1 MKRSTR
7 SLFAALLMALPVI
20 PWGAPPVLAASLSS
34 GSLASNPVSP
44 SGVAQVRSAPANSGA
59 IAQRRRRRRL
69 NWRVGVRASRYSVGG
84 FSRSG
89 TCSAPAKLTPFV
101 PPVRPEERINR
112 FKAPVNL
119 TVSSRPTVW
128 VHVADIPPNTEMQFT
143 LQDEMG
149 DRDLYSTR
157 FTLDQESGLVGLRL
171 PDSAPPL
178 KLGSNYAWELA
189 MTCPGEDG
197 STSTDQ
203 VSASGWLQ
211 RVNPQQLKPT
221 ATFDPSPLARELA
234 KAPELDKPAL
244 FAELGIWQDAVT
256 TLLALQQTQPNNRDL
271 QEDWRSLLNGAQ
283 LSQFVDAPVLNIR
296 ALN

>member
-1 MKRSTR
+1 MKRSTYA
-7 SLFAALLMALPVI
+7 LFAGLLTALPMI
-20 PWGAPPVLAASLSS
+20 PSGTLPASAAA
-34 GSLASNPVSP
+34 LASGLPRAALANPTA
-44 SGVAQVRSAPANSGA
+44 VAQVRSTPANSGA
-59 IAQRRRRRRL
+59 IAQWRRRRRL
-69 NWRVGVRASRYSVGG
+69 NWRVGVRASRYTVGG

-89 TCSAPAKLTPFV
+89 TCSAPVQLTPFV

-119 TVSSRPTVW
+119 TTSSRPTVW

-149 DRDLYSTR
+149 DRSLYSTR
-157 FTLDQESGLVGLRL
+157 FTVDQSSGLVGLRL

-178 KLGSNYAWELA
+178 KLGNNYSWELA

-221 ATFDPSPLARELA
+221 ANFDPRPLALELA

-271 QEDWRSLLNGAQ
+271 KEDWRSLLNGAQ